1 VMAAQATIFALGPA
15 CYPSA
20 VRGTGVGMAIGAGR
34 LGSITGPMLAASLLG
49 AGQSAA
55 GVLTSIA
62 PIAAVAAI
70 CAVTLSATLHRR
82 V

>member
-1 VMAAQATIFALGPA
+1 
-15 CYPSA
+15 
-20 VRGTGVGMAIGAGR
+20 
-34 LGSITGPMLAASLLG
+34 MLAASLLG

-70 CAVTLSATLHRR
+70 CAVALSATLHRR

>member
-1 VMAAQATIFALGPA
+1 
-15 CYPSA
+15 
-20 VRGTGVGMAIGAGR
+20 
-34 LGSITGPMLAASLLG
+34 MLAASLLG

-62 PIAAVAAI
+62 PIAVVAGVCAVA
-70 CAVTLSATLHRR
+70 LSATLHRR

>member
-1 VMAAQATIFALGPA
+1 MMAAQATILALGPA
-15 CYPSA
+15 CYPTA
-20 VRGTGVGMAIGAGR
+20 VRGTGVGLAVGAGR
-34 LGSITGPMLAASLLG
+34 LGSITGPILAAALLG

-70 CAVTLSATLHRR
+70 CAVALSATLHRR